1 MIVAVTG
8 AGGFVGRHIIDQLV
22 ERGHEP
28 RALLRDPARLPF
40 LRPDAVTVVRGDLA
54 DHDALRRLTHGAD
67 AVMHLVGIIAERR
80 GVTFQAVHV
89 ESTHALAV
97 AARLAGVRRFIHMS
111 AQGARDAPGA
121 TAYHRT
127 KAQGE
132 AVVRASGVPHVIF
145 RPSFI
150 SGPGNVPIETLARL
164 HRVAPVVP
172 VFGDGSFPMQ
182 PVWIGDV
189 ALAFV
194 RAAEGTGDAGA
205 VLELGGPSAM
215 PYSEFLRAIGRAS
228 GHPRPLLRV
237 PLALA
242 RAAARAFDLL
252 GPLAPIT
259 SDQLQMLVEGTA
271 TPHNALPTVFGIEP
285 LAFEAGLRRY
295 LGPRAGT

>member
-1 MIVAVTG
+1 VIVAVTG

-67 AVMHLVGIIAERR
+67 VVMHLVGIIAERR

-89 ESTHALAV
+89 ESTRALAV

-189 ALAFV
+189 AVAFAL
-194 RAAEGTGDAGA
+194 AAEGAGA
-205 VLELGGPSAM
+205 DGAHELGGPDRITYA
-215 PYSEFLRAIGRAS
+215 EFVRAIGRAT
-228 GHPRPLLRV
+228 GHPRPLVRI
-237 PLALA
+237 PLGLA
-242 RAAARAFDLL
+242 RLAAAAFDVL
-252 GPLAPIT
+252 PPSVAPIT
-259 SDQLQMLVEGTA
+259 SQQLQMLVEGSA
-271 TPHNALPTVFGIEP
+271 TPDNAIARVFGITP
-285 LAFEAGLRRY
+285 LGLEAALQRS
-295 LGPRAGT
+295 LSPP